1 MTAAQMLFGV
11 FPYVAII
18 LSVVVT
24 LWRYFGDRFSY
35 SSLSSQFLENRQ
47 LFWGSVPWHYGIL
60 FILTGHLVGFLIP
73 GTVLAW
79 NSLPLRLYILESTAL
94 AFGLLAL
101 WGLIV
106 LIIRRALNARI
117 RAVTSIMD
125 VVLLIVFLAEVVAGV
140 GIAVFYRWGSS
151 WYAGVAAPYLW
162 SILALSPDVALIS
175 NLPFLVQFHVVGA
188 FVILALLPFTRL
200 VHILSLPYS
209 YLWRPYQLVIWNR
222 RAEGK
227 AGEKASSGK

>member
-18 LSVVVT
+18 LGVVVT
-24 LWRYFGDRFSY
+24 LWRYFSNRFSY

-106 LIIRRALNARI
+106 LIFRRALNARI

-125 VVLLIVFLAEVVAGV
+125 MVLLIVFLAQVAAGV
-140 GIAVFYRWGSS
+140 GVAVFYRWGSS
-151 WYAGVAAPYLW
+151 WYAGLAAPYLW
-162 SILALSPDVALIS
+162 SILALNPDVALIS
-175 NLPFLVQFHVVGA
+175 NLPFLVQFHVIGA

-200 VHILSLPYS
+200 VHLLSLPYS

-222 RAEGK
+222 RAE
-227 AGEKASSGK
+227 ARAEEKA

>member
-1 MTAAQMLFGV
+1 MTIAQMLFGV

-18 LSVVVT
+18 LAVAMT
-24 LWRYFGDRFSY
+24 LWRYFDDRFSY

-73 GTVLAW
+73 QSVLAW
-79 NSLPLRLYILESTAL
+79 NGVPARLYILEGTAL
-94 AFGLLAL
+94 AFGLLTL
-101 WGLIV
+101 WGAIV
-106 LIIRRALNARI
+106 LVIRRAINTRV
-117 RAVTSIMD
+117 RAVTSTMD
-125 VVLLIVFLAEVVAGV
+125 VVLLLALLAQVAAGV

-151 WYAGVAAPYLW
+151 WYAGFAVPYLW
-162 SILALSPDVALIS
+162 SILALSPNIALVS

-200 VHILSLPYS
+200 VHLLSLPYS
-209 YLWRPYQLVIWNR
+209 YLWRPYQVVIWNR
-222 RAEGK
+222 RMGARAGGK
-227 AGEKASSGK
+227 L